1 MQGMLEREGLPPA
14 LTREKQPASWLPSV
28 GGRRAFV
35 GNQGFCPHRLS
46 PCFRSFSPKWP
57 LADPTHHGQGQ
68 GPLMSH
74 TRPASLEDSR
84 CFSEG
89 QEEAHKV
96 TQTPGVGT
104 PCTLVLHRRG
114 RAAPW
119 ASGFLYTV
127 PSDNGDCRRVVTRF
141 NWSHGLCGHGSGG
154 LRLEPVSPGAGA
166 PGSGALGGAGCA
178 GRLWLLTWPPS
189 EIAFVNVTCK

>member
-1 MQGMLEREGLPPA
+1 MHVVPKGLRHPQLPFPKGGTLVFLGPRERAPGMQGMLEREGLPPA

-127 PSDNGDCRRVVTRF
+127 PVRQRGLQTR
-141 NWSHGLCGHGSGG
+141 GHA
-154 LRLEPVSPGAGA
+154 V
-166 PGSGALGGAGCA
+166 
-178 GRLWLLTWPPS
+178 
-189 EIAFVNVTCK
+189 